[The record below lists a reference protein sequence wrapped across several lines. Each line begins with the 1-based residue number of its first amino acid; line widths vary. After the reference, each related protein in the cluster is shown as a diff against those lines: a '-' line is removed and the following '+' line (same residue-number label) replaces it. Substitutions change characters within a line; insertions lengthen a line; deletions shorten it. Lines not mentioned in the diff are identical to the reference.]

1 MPWRHGNLWRSV
13 SPEIPV
19 LFVLAGVNGAGKS
32 SVGGAKFSERGR
44 IFFNPDEAARAI
56 RKETACSLEEANA
69 QAWRIGKEKLQAA
82 IRKRESY
89 SFESTLGAN
98 TIPRLLREAAQSG
111 VEVHVWFVGLAS
123 AEQHI
128 ARVRARVAAGGHDIP
143 EAKIRE
149 RWDGSRRNVIALM
162 PYLTELRV
170 YDNSRERDPGTG
182 AIPPPRLLLHC
193 QHGRIAAPSAAELR
207 STPDWALPI
216 VTRALELHRK
226 NTPG

>member
-1 MPWRHGNLWRSV
+1 MLWRREKLWRSV
-13 SPEIPV
+13 SPDAPI

-56 RKETACSLEEANA
+56 RKETGCPFEEANA
-69 QAWRIGKEKLQAA
+69 QAWQVGKEQLQTA
-82 IRKRESY
+82 IRRRESY

-111 VEVHVWFVGLAS
+111 FRVKVWFVGLSS

-128 ARVRARVAAGGHDIP
+128 SRVRARVAAGGHDIP

-149 RWDGSRRNVIALM
+149 RWNGSRRNIIMLL

-170 YDNSRERDPGTG
+170 FDNSQERDPVTG
-182 AIPPPRLLLHC
+182 VIPPPKLLLHWMR
-193 QHGRIAAPSAAELR
+193 GAIVAPSVSELE
-207 STPDWALPI
+207 STPDWAMPI
-216 VTRALELHRK
+216 VVRALELQRM
-226 NTPG
+226 NS